1 MSKDS
6 PDAKQMSKIGK
17 KEKKT
22 DASEKGIIEAWYTD
36 IVAATGFWITNE
48 YKKWYFEDSK
58 HVNRLYKWIDVRHEE
73 HELTDKRHS
82 LSQFAVP

>member
-1 MSKDS
+1 MPNKWVTSE
-6 PDAKQMSKIGK
+6 K

-48 YKKWYFEDSK
+48 YKKNGILK
-58 HVNRLYKWIDVRHEE
+58 TLNM
-73 HELTDKRHS
+73 
-82 LSQFAVP
+82 

>member
-6 PDAKQMSKIGK
+6 PDAKQMSKIEK

-48 YKKWYFEDSK
+48 YLKKVFW
-58 HVNRLYKWIDVRHEE
+58 RL
-73 HELTDKRHS
+73 
-82 LSQFAVP
+82 